1 MDVLPRPTTR
11 FALLRRAARW
21 LALLAL
27 LALLAPRVVLGAG
40 AESSLVLLPD
50 PGAEGALTIVEPPD
64 MAAAVAG
71 ALSFGEPVLLENWL
85 AENWRKADTASPPA
99 GLQQVTPYWQT
110 ATTALGAL
118 PSDVARQ
125 RTTDDSADAL
135 GDDSPSVLG
144 RPLTPDEALNAPEV
158 PPVAMEEM
166 FLYPRD
172 PPLGFSGPSGVLPT
186 EYQESP
192 HFAPIEDRWRMGFP
206 TWDRYGMGQP
216 YQNDYPYEIGRVIDP
231 YNQNVLKG
239 DYPIIG
245 QHIFLNITVT
255 DLTFNEFRQVPT
267 GTTPFEST
275 ENPFSEEFFGDPNQ
289 YFFNHNLSASID
301 LFHANDASFK
311 PIDWRLKLEPIFNNN
326 VLDVGE
332 LGVVYPDVRRGTR
345 RTRSDMALEQF
356 FVEKKLMDIGPDYDF
371 MSVRAGSQPFV
382 SDFRGFVFKDIN
394 RGVRLFGT
402 RYANR
407 DQFNAVWLDQAE
419 KDTNSN
425 LNTFEDRGQQVVVLN
440 YFRQDFIFPGFTGL
454 VNFHYNNDSNTTK
467 FDDNGFLV
475 RPDPTG
481 VFREHEIN
489 AYYIGVGTDGHIG
502 RVNVVSQFY
511 QVLGRDT
518 LNPIANC
525 PQDINAQ
532 MAALELSIDRD
543 WIRFRGSYFFAS
555 GDTDPFD
562 KEARGFDTIL
572 DNPVFAGGE
581 FSYWQR
587 QQIKLFGVNLV
598 QQRSLVPD
606 LRSSKTQGQS
616 NFVNPGL
623 QLVNFGMDFEITPK
637 LRAITNANYLWFT
650 DTAVLEQ
657 FVFQSDVADEI
668 GTDLSIGLEWR
679 PLHSD
684 NVIFTGGYAALLPG
698 RGFDDL
704 FGKIDPFDITQ
715 AQNRHVRASTMSA
728 AFVEL
733 ALTY

>member
-1 MDVLPRPTTR
+1 M
-11 FALLRRAARW
+11 
-21 LALLAL
+21 
-27 LALLAPRVVLGAG
+27 
-40 AESSLVLLPD
+40 
-50 PGAEGALTIVEPPD
+50 
-64 MAAAVAG
+64 
-71 ALSFGEPVLLENWL
+71 
-85 AENWRKADTASPPA
+85 
-99 GLQQVTPYWQT
+99 
-110 ATTALGAL
+110 
-118 PSDVARQ
+118 
-125 RTTDDSADAL
+125 
-135 GDDSPSVLG
+135 
-144 RPLTPDEALNAPEV
+144 
-158 PPVAMEEM
+158 
-166 FLYPRD
+166 
-172 PPLGFSGPSGVLPT
+172 
-186 EYQESP
+186 
-192 HFAPIEDRWRMGFP
+192 
-206 TWDRYGMGQP
+206 
-216 YQNDYPYEIGRVIDP
+216 
-231 YNQNVLKG
+231 
-239 DYPIIG
+239 
-245 QHIFLNITVT
+245 
-255 DLTFNEFRQVPT
+255 
-267 GTTPFEST
+267 
-275 ENPFSEEFFGDPNQ
+275 
-289 YFFNHNLSASID
+289 
-301 LFHANDASFK
+301 
-311 PIDWRLKLEPIFNNN
+311 
-326 VLDVGE
+326 
-332 LGVVYPDVRRGTR
+332 
-345 RTRSDMALEQF
+345 
-356 FVEKKLMDIGPDYDF
+356 
-371 MSVRAGSQPFV
+371 

-407 DQFNAVWLDQAE
+407 DQFNAVWFDQAE

-425 LNTFEDRGQQVVVLN
+425 LNTFDDRGQQVAVLN

-572 DNPVFAGGE
+572 DNPIFAGGE

-684 NVIFTGGYAALLPG
+684 NIIFTGGYAALLPG

-715 AQNRHVRASTMSA
+715 AQTRHVRASTMSA

>member
-1 MDVLPRPTTR
+1 MLLSSRLTSR
-11 FALLRRAARW
+11 FAPLRGAALA
-21 LALLAL
+21 LALLSG
-27 LALLAPRVVLGAG
+27 LAPAVALADDGGSALAVLPVPEEGSDLVVVHPEM
-40 AESSLVLLPD
+40 AE
-50 PGAEGALTIVEPPD
+50 
-64 MAAAVAG
+64 AVAG
-71 ALSFGEPVLLENWL
+71 ALSFGQPVLLEKWL
-85 AENWRKADTASPPA
+85 AAATPHADYVLPPA
-99 GLQQVTPYWQT
+99 GLQPVTPYWQT
-110 ATTALGAL
+110 SATALGAL
-118 PSDVARQ
+118 PSDVAEQ
-125 RTTDDSADAL
+125 RSAGDAAIAA
-135 GDDSPSVLG
+135 DNSPSALS
-144 RPLTPDEALNAPEV
+144 RPLSLDEALRAPE
-158 PPVAMEEM
+158 PPPIPFDEM
-166 FLYPRD
+166 FEYPRN

-186 EYQESP
+186 EYQQSP
-192 HFAPIEDRWRMGFP
+192 HFVPIEDRWRMGFP
-206 TWDRYGMGQP
+206 TWDRYGNGQP
-216 YQNDYPYEIGRVIDP
+216 YENDSPYELGRMINP
-231 YNQNVLKG
+231 YEQNVLKG
-239 DYPIIG
+239 DYPIVG
-245 QHIFLNITVT
+245 QHTFLNITVT
-255 DLTFNEFRQVPT
+255 DFTNNEYRQVPT

-301 LFHANDASFK
+301 VFHGSAAFK
-311 PIDWRLKLEPIFNNN
+311 PVDWRFKLEPIFNNN
-326 VLDVGE
+326 ILDVGE

-356 FVEKKLMDIGPDYDF
+356 FFEKKLMDYGPDYDF

-402 RYANR
+402 RFSNR
-407 DQFNAVWLDQAE
+407 DQFNAVWFDQAE

-425 LNTFEDRGQQVVVLN
+425 LNTFDDRGQQVTVLN
-440 YFRQDFIFPGFTGL
+440 YIRQDFIFPGFTGL
-454 VNFHYNNDSNTTK
+454 VNFHYNNDHNTTK

-532 MAALELSIDRD
+532 MAALELSYDRD

-572 DNPVFAGGE
+572 DNPIFAGGE

-587 QQIKLFGVNLV
+587 QQIKLFGVNLT
-598 QQRSLVPD
+598 QRNSLVPD

-650 DTAVLEQ
+650 DTAVLQQ
-657 FVFQSDVADEI
+657 FVFQSNIADEI
-668 GTDLSIGLEWR
+668 GTDLSVGMEWR
-679 PLHSD
+679 PLHTD
-684 NVIFTGGYAALLPG
+684 NVIFTGGFAMLLPG

-704 FGKIDPFDITQ
+704 FGRVDPFDIAQ
-715 AQNRHVRASTMSA
+715 AQAGNVRASTMSA